1 MTHATTHF
9 RSSRRARSLR
19 PVFGLAA
26 AFASAATLG
35 LAVIAPTL
43 SAPPAPV
50 SAPHVDARWSAPAAT
65 EVAILPGTIEVVATR
80 TRTARAESP
89 YLPAAYRPRG

>member
-1 MTHATTHF
+1 MMHTTTQF
-9 RSSRRARSLR
+9 RSPRSARSLR

-26 AFASAATLG
+26 AFAAAATLG
-35 LAVIAPTL
+35 LAVVAPSL
-43 SAPPAPV
+43 SAPAAPAV
-50 SAPHVDARWSAPAAT
+50 VPHVDAAARPLVPT

-80 TRTARAESP
+80 TRTARAASP

>member
-1 MTHATTHF
+1 MMNATTNYRF
-9 RSSRRARSLR
+9 PRKARALR

-26 AFASAATLG
+26 AFAAAATLG
-35 LAVIAPTL
+35 LAVVAPSL
-43 SAPPAPV
+43 SAPAAQTLV
-50 SAPHVDARWSAPAAT
+50 PHVDAAARPLAPT

-80 TRTARAESP
+80 TRAARAASP